1 MSGPYRCPGC
11 GGSGLCESGWDKD
24 GLVEAYSECPY
35 CKGSGYR
42 FLKMAGHGIPPL
54 KPGEDPYEPA
64 PKGVN
69 W

>member
-11 GGSGLCESGWDKD
+11 GGSGLCEVGYDAND
-24 GLVEAYSECPY
+24 MEIYEECSL

-42 FLKMAGHGIPPL
+42 FLKTAGHGIPPL

-64 PKGVN
+64 PKGN